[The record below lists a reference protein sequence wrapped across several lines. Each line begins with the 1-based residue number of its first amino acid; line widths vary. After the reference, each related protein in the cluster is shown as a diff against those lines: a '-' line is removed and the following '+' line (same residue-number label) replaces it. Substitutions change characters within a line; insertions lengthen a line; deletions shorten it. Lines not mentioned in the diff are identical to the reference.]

1 QFLEDDRDVRR
12 MTVGSGALDDARDM
26 VGVGREPF
34 RLKIAT
40 DLESVGESRRGAG
53 GQGVINRDLEDG
65 GDRHHR
71 MLAAAVAGCNP
82 TQPADCRFQ
91 NPSAVRHSSMR
102 SAPRNGL

>member
-1 QFLEDDRDVRR
+1 
-12 MTVGSGALDDARDM
+12 
-26 VGVGREPF
+26 
-34 RLKIAT
+34 
-40 DLESVGESRRGAG
+40 
-53 GQGVINRDLEDG
+53 
-65 GDRHHR
+65 